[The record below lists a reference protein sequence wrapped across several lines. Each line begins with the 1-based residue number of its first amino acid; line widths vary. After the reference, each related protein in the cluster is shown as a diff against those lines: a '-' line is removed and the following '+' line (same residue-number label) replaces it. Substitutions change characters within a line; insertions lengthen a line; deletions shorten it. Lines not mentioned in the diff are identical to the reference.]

1 MQVDENHNQPHR
13 RCNDRTVLGQKASF
27 FYDFESNKE
36 SSGSQTIEAEQK
48 SNCRLFDGFAGT
60 ASFASSLQIRS
71 RQAKLWSGLCGFY
84 AWYGLGGAIVAP
96 PGTQV
101 SPDHAIGFDD
111 LTIADSS
118 LLPSKNEQS
127 ITRKDWKNG
136 NATVRP
142 DHKICGEKCLTL
154 INSRKQIVTNQLMPN
169 INSPDD
175 HVFKQPMQW
184 ARKGLRFG
192 HLLVDRGFSNK
203 AVRLGIDFL
212 TNALPDYSLG
222 LISPPR
228 ARQTWVLTPEQTLL
242 YKKRWQIEEVFR
254 QLKDPQGRFRMVMC
268 GVRRRPLREARV
280 AIATLAWNME
290 HAIA

>member
-1 MQVDENHNQPHR
+1 MIAQSWVKKQVFSMTLSQIKKVLDRKRLRLNRNQIVDYLMALLEQQVLHR
-13 RCNDRTVLGQKASF
+13 H
-27 FYDFESNKE
+27 Y
-36 SSGSQTIEAEQK
+36 K
-48 SNCRLFDGFAGT
+48 SVH
-60 ASFASSLQIRS
+60 
-71 RQAKLWSGLCGFY
+71 AKQSCGVGYAAFMHGMGL
-84 AWYGLGGAIVAP
+84 VAP
-96 PGTQV
+96 LWRHLEHKYRQ
-101 SPDHAIGFDD
+101 DHAIGFDD